1 MLHLSPPLPSA
12 VPLALMVRS
21 YSRKVS
27 LPCSTLVKEISCAMV
42 PDHLHLSLLL
52 IKLANIW
59 LGRASHS
66 FLPGGL
72 GRMIIAAAMNLLLV
86 GSLIL

>member
-1 MLHLSPPLPSA
+1 M
-12 VPLALMVRS
+12 M
-21 YSRKVS
+21 
-27 LPCSTLVKEISCAMV
+27 

-72 GRMIIAAAMNLLLV
+72 CRMIIAAAMNLLLV
-86 GSLIL
+86 GSLILWKACRPCRHDWALVSGRGGQGGNQPLFSEI